1 MFVFLFE
8 SENGITY
15 DQLKSCI
22 VGYVSRLY
30 GPLHQVPCFE
40 SAI

>member
-1 MFVFLFE
+1 MFVCLYE
-8 SENGITY
+8 SENGITF

-30 GPLHQVPCFE
+30 GPLHQVPGF
-40 SAI
+40 